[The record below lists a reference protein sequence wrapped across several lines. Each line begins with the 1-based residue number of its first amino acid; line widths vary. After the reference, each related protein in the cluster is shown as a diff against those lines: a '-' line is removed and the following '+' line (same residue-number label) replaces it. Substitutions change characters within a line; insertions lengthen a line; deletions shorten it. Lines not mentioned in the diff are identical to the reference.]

1 MKLCICCR
9 KELGEE
15 ETCCK
20 RCYQSLVGDLMNKM
34 ATLAEYKKGQDIE
47 LINGRLDI
55 LNEGMNKIYLDIFKI
70 KELLQKKFR
79 IKLQKSHKKRSE
91 Q

>member
-1 MKLCICCR
+1 MELCICCR

-34 ATLAEYKKGQDIE
+34 TTLAEYKKGQDIE

-55 LNEGMNKIYLDIFKI
+55 LNEGMNKINLDIFEI
-70 KELLQKKFR
+70 KELLKKKFK
-79 IKLQKSHKKRSE
+79 IKLRKSDVLRN
-91 Q
+91 QQ